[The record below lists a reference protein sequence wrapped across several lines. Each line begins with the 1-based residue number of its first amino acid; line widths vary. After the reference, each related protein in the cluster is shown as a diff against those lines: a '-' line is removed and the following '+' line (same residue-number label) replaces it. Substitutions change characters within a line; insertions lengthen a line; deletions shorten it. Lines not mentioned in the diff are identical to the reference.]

1 MAQVDPDPARVSPAG
16 GPPPQRFRLHVDRD
30 DATEGRA
37 MIIVSFLANV
47 LVAIAKTVAA
57 LITRSSSL
65 RTEAVHSWVDVGNEC
80 FVVVAAR
87 KSLRPADEVRPLGY
101 GRESYVWSL
110 FASIGTLMFGAVVG
124 VWQGVQELGAHEA
137 GAHYVVGYVV
147 IGISFLLEGAS
158 FVQTVAQLRKG
169 ADELGRDLF
178 EHALATSNATLR
190 AIFTEDFTALVAL
203 VVAALG
209 MALHQLTGVAT
220 YDGVG
225 SILIGLLMVVA
236 ATMLISRNAGLLV
249 GKPLEPNRRARLI
262 VALRNEPEIE
272 RVPFVYA
279 EVIGS
284 ERLLVIASVGI
295 VGDHTQAELA
305 TILREIERRLLKHK
319 YIGLAV
325 LTLATSDDE

>member
-1 MAQVDPDPARVSPAG
+1 MSLATGSSSQPPAVAR
-16 GPPPQRFRLHVDRD
+16 PPERFRLHVHAEDGN
-30 DATEGRA
+30 ESRA
-37 MIIVSFLANV
+37 IIVVSFVANV
-47 LVAIAKTVAA
+47 LVATAKTVAA
-57 LITRSSSL
+57 LITRSSSM

-80 FVVVAAR
+80 FVVAAAR
-87 KSLRPADEVRPLGY
+87 SARLPADEQHALGY
-101 GRESYVWSL
+101 GRASYVWSL
-110 FASIGTLMFGAVVG
+110 FASIGTLGEPDHGSDYF
-124 VWQGVQELGAHEA
+124 
-137 GAHYVVGYVV
+137 VGYVV
-147 IGISFLLEGAS
+147 IAVSFVLEGVS
-158 FVQTVAQLRKG
+158 FVQTIHQLRKG

-178 EHALATSNATLR
+178 EHALSTSNSTLR
-190 AIFTEDFTALVAL
+190 AVFTEDFTALVAL

-236 ATMLISRNAGLLV
+236 ATMLISRNAGLLA
-249 GKPLEPNRRARLI
+249 GKPLEPNQRARLI

-279 EVIGS
+279 EVIGP